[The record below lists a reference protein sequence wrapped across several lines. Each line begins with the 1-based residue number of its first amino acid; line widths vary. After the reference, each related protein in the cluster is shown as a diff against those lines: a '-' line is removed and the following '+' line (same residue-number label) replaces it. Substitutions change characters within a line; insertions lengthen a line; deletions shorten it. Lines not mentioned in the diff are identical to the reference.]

1 MMYIK
6 EFSLQSFTGF
16 LIKKILLVL
25 LKVKLY
31 QTKNW
36 LKNYTNELLDN
47 LKNEKCTHFDMQ
59 LIRKFNKGFRLLLCV
74 IDVYNKYEWV
84 APLKDKTGITTT
96 SFSSKISYIR

>member
-1 MMYIK
+1 
-6 EFSLQSFTGF
+6 
-16 LIKKILLVL
+16 
-25 LKVKLY
+25 
-31 QTKNW
+31 
-36 LKNYTNELLDN
+36 
-47 LKNEKCTHFDMQ
+47 MQ